1 MNSISFLMDKKIT
14 SKDIT
19 ESKMNYHLSLR
30 KRAYN
35 KILNNRRKIFS
46 EINSLKENSEFLS
59 NNNLFQI
66 LANHQILETI
76 NKLMNENSL
85 LNNNLT
91 EIFQCLFS
99 LDFHINQ
106 DSVNS
111 IDFIEENKI
120 YIFLITL
127 LERIFYSSSEK
138 VEYNSDSDI
147 QLINKILQIFFKYS
161 SYKGSNNQMINYIIN
176 NNKINVFN
184 QIIICLNNNK
194 NHQYKFKI
202 NSNKRT
208 LLMLYI
214 IIILYN
220 LSIESNDFYNII
232 ISNKIHNK
240 IIEIINNKR
249 NNIDINDNNMIYI
262 LYFFSLNILDENVKN
277 LDENYIL
284 NIFELLNENGILSNN
299 ENVQELSLQ
308 CLCQITSLYESEKLY
323 KKIVYSGIFDNIY
336 QFLKSSKSLY
346 LVTVSLKIINNVL
359 TEKNIDLNCFIK
371 SNLLRGLMSL
381 IIHYDNNK
389 QNITP
394 DLLHHIISIFLYL
407 TKSPVFYSIV
417 NDNLNFIVIL
427 IELIGQISNSVTH
440 DILTFLKDIIN
451 ESFKISQL
459 IIFNN
464 KELINKLILL
474 IKNDCHNHKIRTISA
489 IILAKILKIH
499 QNRNNK
505 NEDNQ
510 YNFNIKD
517 YYYQIKE
524 IIEINLL
531 NEHDINDNLKATFKI
546 ILEILKENEKMN
558 I

>member
-1 MNSISFLMDKKIT
+1 
-14 SKDIT
+14 
-19 ESKMNYHLSLR
+19 
-30 KRAYN
+30 
-35 KILNNRRKIFS
+35 
-46 EINSLKENSEFLS
+46 
-59 NNNLFQI
+59 
-66 LANHQILETI
+66 
-76 NKLMNENSL
+76 
-85 LNNNLT
+85 
-91 EIFQCLFS
+91 
-99 LDFHINQ
+99 
-106 DSVNS
+106 
-111 IDFIEENKI
+111 
-120 YIFLITL
+120 
-127 LERIFYSSSEK
+127 
-138 VEYNSDSDI
+138 
-147 QLINKILQIFFKYS
+147 
-161 SYKGSNNQMINYIIN
+161 MINYIIN

-284 NIFELLNENGILSNN
+284 NIFELLNENGILSTN

-417 NDNLNFIVIL
+417 NDNLNFIAIL

-451 ESFKISQL
+451 ESF
-459 IIFNN
+459 
-464 KELINKLILL
+464 
-474 IKNDCHNHKIRTISA
+474 
-489 IILAKILKIH
+489 
-499 QNRNNK
+499 
-505 NEDNQ
+505 
-510 YNFNIKD
+510 
-517 YYYQIKE
+517 
-524 IIEINLL
+524 
-531 NEHDINDNLKATFKI
+531 NLKF
-546 ILEILKENEKMN
+546 LN
-558 I
+558 